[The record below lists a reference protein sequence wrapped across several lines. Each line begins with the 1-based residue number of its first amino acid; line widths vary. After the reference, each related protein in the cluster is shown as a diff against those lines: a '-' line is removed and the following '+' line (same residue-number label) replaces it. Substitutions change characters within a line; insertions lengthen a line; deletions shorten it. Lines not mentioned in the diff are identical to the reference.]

1 MRAISTSDLLVE
13 VMLPVT
19 DVKWNWFIFWT
30 SSNQGLGRAG
40 EHVSTDLFPDFSCT
54 HGRICVYGRYPS
66 EDVLLWGQRN
76 ICKKIL
82 QSSRFNV
89 LADFYIKVF
98 GLRFVIIKFFKRK
111 IANQKE
117 PWNQFMTSFSRSRP
131 AIENP
136 TSRNLKCLFVSF
148 VFPFLTKNIMGHFNY
163 YYPNGPLKCTYWVE
177 ELYLTD

>member
-1 MRAISTSDLLVE
+1 MKKVLTQRHQYNVKNVSASPDLMMKMLSGNIKCIFSRFQLYARAYIR
-13 VMLPVT
+13 
-19 DVKWNWFIFWT
+19 IWT
-30 SSNQGLGRAG
+30 LHSWRSPFLGKAKYG
-40 EHVSTDLFPDFSCT
+40 E
-54 HGRICVYGRYPS
+54 
-66 EDVLLWGQRN
+66 
-76 ICKKIL
+76 KIL